1 VNQATKAFKFK
12 LDLACWTP
20 SAFQLRSD
28 QLRGHYLSIKHH
40 PALGA
45 EEQLHFMSRPIPL
58 STLRPSVSTRFL
70 TEDPSSSPQDVDQIF
85 PNSALFDEPPDP
97 IKSPQKRAIF
107 DLLERPTSSS
117 SAFLLHFAST
127 SLIIFS
133 AIVTILETVPSF
145 HTTSPRV
152 WFGLETSLVVLF
164 TVEYSVRLFAW
175 SSTWITL
182 AKWVFCTFLSSAFF
196 VSFYTRPTAFYGVI
210 DILAILP
217 YYIEVMLQ
225 QDTVCRRFYPF
236 RHQTTDPSRLLCF
249 VSPFLGCFGCCGFS
263 GHSDIIAP
271 YSCECISFDAD
282 KRPILLHDFLRT
294 IEVMYLAI
302 RRSHHALLALSFF
315 IAMVLTVSSTLL

>member
-1 VNQATKAFKFK
+1 
-12 LDLACWTP
+12 
-20 SAFQLRSD
+20 
-28 QLRGHYLSIKHH
+28 
-40 PALGA
+40 
-45 EEQLHFMSRPIPL
+45 MSRPIPL

-70 TEDPSSSPQDVDQIF
+70 TEDPSSSPQDVEQMF
-85 PNSALFDEPPDP
+85 ANSALFDEPPDP

-182 AKWVFCTFLSSAFF
+182 VKWMFCTFLSSSFF
-196 VSFYTRPTAFYGVI
+196 V
-210 DILAILP
+210 
-217 YYIEVMLQ
+217 
-225 QDTVCRRFYPF
+225 
-236 RHQTTDPSRLLCF
+236 
-249 VSPFLGCFGCCGFS
+249 PFLPRS
-263 GHSDIIAP
+263 NSILRSDRYIGNTT
-271 YSCECISFDAD
+271 
-282 KRPILLHDFLRT
+282 LLH
-294 IEVMYLAI
+294 
-302 RRSHHALLALSFF
+302 
-315 IAMVLTVSSTLL
+315 